1 MSKEITAIQNEETV
15 TIEEEKTGEETKRD
29 SNLPPVEG
37 MAPNE
42 PNPPQTKEPD
52 VTTPSEPA
60 PAEPATKPKR
70 TFEKRKKNFDLTD
83 EVESAYPM
91 ITYDVETKED
101 ALIESSTHAP
111 IVNPFGVITINNMN
125 EFADLFSEADKLKIA
140 TMIEN
145 GEVNY
150 LCQ

>member
-1 MSKEITAIQNEETV
+1 MAMNAQHKRVSKNRV
-15 TIEEEKTGEETKRD
+15 
-29 SNLPPVEG
+29 S
-37 MAPNE
+37 
-42 PNPPQTKEPD
+42 
-52 VTTPSEPA
+52 
-60 PAEPATKPKR
+60 
-70 TFEKRKKNFDLTD
+70 
-83 EVESAYPM
+83 